1 MNKDGRINFKL
12 FYVDENYRYGYEV
25 IDTIE
30 DEVLKRQVGFNRLN
44 EARKAGFEASKEIIH
59 QLKGTQE

>member
-1 MNKDGRINFKL
+1 MNKDGRINFRL
-12 FYVDENYRYGYEV
+12 FYVDESHGYGYEV

-30 DEVLKRQVGFNRLN
+30 DEILKRKTGFNRPD

-59 QLKGTQE
+59 QLEGMKE